1 MGAPFGEEPATHT
14 FIAVSNILKDGTI
27 FFEYLP
33 EFKDASKRYQIVA
46 KFKIDDGQ
54 CYRRAPKRFITEKRI
69 TMYDLLR
76 IEGKSEK
83 GIAVK
88 LYYGEYY
95 FR

>member
-1 MGAPFGEEPATHT
+1 M
-14 FIAVSNILKDGTI
+14 
-27 FFEYLP
+27 
-33 EFKDASKRYQIVA
+33 A

-69 TMYDLLR
+69 TVYDLLR